1 MWFLT
6 FVLINLRYRLAR
18 TLLTAGGIA
27 VAIATAVIL
36 LGVSHDFQESALASL
51 TSGGVEILV
60 VQEGVLDQLSSDL
73 DATLAD
79 RIREIS
85 GVSGVS
91 PGLLELI
98 DYSKS
103 GDSKSSNVISVLVQ
117 GWEPGTFLLDELTF
131 IEGAPYTSDDD
142 KVAILGKTLAQN
154 IDKHVG
160 DTVVV
165 QREKFKVVGVYQSYN
180 VFENGALTVPLKQLQ
195 EVMFRENSAT
205 GFSVRLDHSAMGDAT
220 TEDICQKID
229 ALLNDEGRSY
239 GVSAMP
245 TQEYISNSV
254 YLKTAHAMAWL
265 TSLIAVAVGSFG
277 MLNTMLMSVI
287 ERIRE
292 ISILRAIGWR
302 RGRIVRMIMGECVF
316 ISLIGALTGSVI
328 AVLFT
333 WWLSTVPAVSGFIR
347 GNVALDV
354 LGIGLAL
361 AIGVALVGGAY
372 PAYQA
377 SRLQPSEGLSHE

>member
-1 MWFLT
+1 M
-6 FVLINLRYRLAR
+6 
-18 TLLTAGGIA
+18 LTAGGIA
-27 VAIATAVIL
+27 VAIATAVVL
-36 LGVSHDFQESALASL
+36 LGVSHDFEQSALDSL
-51 TSGGVEILV
+51 SSGGVEILV
-60 VQEGVLDQLSSDL
+60 IQEGVLDQLSSDL
-73 DATLAD
+73 DASLAD
-79 RIREIS
+79 RIRAIP

-98 DYSKS
+98 DYSKNS
-103 GDSKSSNVISVLVQ
+103 NSEDRNVISVLVQ
-117 GWEPGTFLLDELTF
+117 GWEPGTFLMDELKF
-131 IEGAPYTSDDD
+131 IEGGPYASDDK
-142 KVAILGKTLAQN
+142 KVALLGKTISQS

-160 DTVVV
+160 DTVII

-180 VFENGALTVPLKQLQ
+180 VFENGAITVPLKQLQ

-205 GFSVRLDHSAMGDAT
+205 GFSVRLDHAAMGDAT
-220 TEDICQKID
+220 NEEICREIN
-229 ALLNDEGRSY
+229 AILNDEGNSY
-239 GVSAMP
+239 GVVAMP

-316 ISLIGALTGSVI
+316 ISLIGALSGSVI
-328 AVLFT
+328 AVVFT
-333 WWLSTVPAVSGFIR
+333 WWLSTLPAASGFIR
-347 GNVALDV
+347 GTVALDV

-377 SRLQPSEGLSHE
+377 SRLQPAEGLSHE

>member
-1 MWFLT
+1 MWFIT
-6 FVLINLRYRLAR
+6 FVLINLRHRLAR
-18 TLLTAGGIA
+18 TMLTAGGIA
-27 VAIATAVIL
+27 VAIATAVVL
-36 LGVSHDFQESALASL
+36 LGVSHDFEQSALDSL
-51 TSGGVEILV
+51 SSGGVEILV
-60 VQEGVLDQLSSDL
+60 IQEGVLDQLSSDL
-73 DATLAD
+73 DASLAD
-79 RIREIS
+79 RIRAIP

-98 DYSKS
+98 DYSKNS
-103 GDSKSSNVISVLVQ
+103 NSEDRNVISVLVQ
-117 GWEPGTFLLDELTF
+117 GWEPGTFLMDELKF
-131 IEGAPYTSDDD
+131 IEGGPYASDDK
-142 KVAILGKTLAQN
+142 KVALLGKTISQS

-160 DTVVV
+160 DTVII

-180 VFENGALTVPLKQLQ
+180 VFENGAITVPLKQLQ

-205 GFSVRLDHSAMGDAT
+205 GFSVRLDHAAMGDAT
-220 TEDICQKID
+220 NEEICREIN
-229 ALLNDEGRSY
+229 AILNDEGNSY
-239 GVSAMP
+239 GVVAMP

-316 ISLIGALTGSVI
+316 ISLIGALSGSVI
-328 AVLFT
+328 AVVFT
-333 WWLSTVPAVSGFIR
+333 WWLSTLPAASGFIR
-347 GNVALDV
+347 GTVALDV

-377 SRLQPSEGLSHE
+377 SRLQPAEGLSHE

>member
-6 FVLINLRYRLAR
+6 FILINLRYRLAR
-18 TLLTAGGIA
+18 TMLTAGGIA
-27 VAIATAVIL
+27 VAIATAVVL
-36 LGVSHDFQESALASL
+36 LGVSHDFKQSAYESLS
-51 TSGGVEILV
+51 SGGVEILV
-60 VQEGVLDQLSSDL
+60 IQEGVLDQLSSDL
-73 DATLAD
+73 DASLAV
-79 RIREIS
+79 RIREVP
-85 GVSGVS
+85 GVNGVS

-98 DYSKS
+98 DYSKTS
-103 GDSKSSNVISVLVQ
+103 DVISVLVQ
-117 GWEPGTFLLDELTF
+117 GWEPGTFLLDELKF
-131 IEGAPYTSDDD
+131 IEGGPYTSNDN
-142 KVAILGKTLAQN
+142 KVALLGKTISQN
-154 IDKHVG
+154 LDKHVG
-160 DTVVV
+160 DVIVI
-165 QREKFKVVGVYQSYN
+165 QREEFKVVGVYQSYN
-180 VFENGALTVPLKQLQ
+180 VFENGAITVPLKQLQ

-205 GFSVRLDHSAMGDAT
+205 GFSVRLDHTAMGDAT
-220 TEDICQKID
+220 NQDICRQIN
-229 ALLNDEGRSY
+229 ALRNEQGKSY
-239 GVSAMP
+239 GVIAMP

-254 YLKTAHAMAWL
+254 YLKTAQAMAWL

-302 RGRIVRMIMGECVF
+302 RGRIVRMIMSECVF
-316 ISLIGALTGSVI
+316 ISLLGALIGSTI

-333 WWLSTVPAVSGFIR
+333 WWLATLPAVSGFVR

-354 LGIGLAL
+354 LGIGLML